1 MRFAYLIMGHY
12 DEKVDRAEIGGG
24 KAQII
29 GVPNIEAACQV
40 ARELQADGVDAI
52 EVCGAFGEE
61 GAGKLAEATGSTIS
75 IGYVVNHPA
84 TAEAHTKLFG

>member
-1 MRFAYLIMGHY
+1 M
-12 DEKVDRAEIGGG
+12 
-24 KAQII
+24 
-29 GVPNIEAACQV
+29 

-84 TAEAHTKLFG
+84 TAEAHKKLFG

>member
-1 MRFAYLIMGHY
+1 MRFAYLIMGPY

-29 GVPNIEAACQV
+29 GVPTIEAACQG

-84 TAEAHTKLFG
+84 TAEAHKKLFG